1 MIRKSVPAYAAAL
14 LASAASAATYDFPP
28 PGNDLIGAEYYV
40 RAKHEDTLID
50 LARRHGLGYDEL
62 RLANPGVDS
71 WLPGE
76 GTSVLIPARHLLPD
90 GAREGI
96 VINLAELRLY
106 YFPPAPKPE
115 KNSKK
120 KIRKPN
126 PRQVI
131 TYPISVGREGL
142 ATPLTTTKVLEK
154 LKNPA
159 WYPGDDI
166 RKEHAADGDV
176 LPRVVPP
183 GPDNPL
189 GPLALKLGLPGVFI
203 HGTNKPYSIGMPAT
217 HGCIRLYPED
227 IEALMPRVPR
237 GTKVRIVNQIW
248 KTGWKNSVL
257 YFEVSAP
264 PSKSAGQDW
273 QALEHAL
280 NAAVKQRPG
289 YDIDWTGA
297 EAALLQPR
305 GLPQPVWRQSL
316 SDPSG

>member
-1 MIRKSVPAYAAAL
+1 MRFRVLTTAL
-14 LASAASAATYDFPP
+14 LILSGTATAATYEWPP
-28 PGNDLIGAEYYV
+28 PGDDLIGAEYYV

-50 LARRHGLGYDEL
+50 LARKHGFGYDEL

-76 GTSVLIPARHLLPD
+76 ETRVLIPARHLLPA
-90 GAREGI
+90 GPREGI

-106 YFPPAPKPE
+106 YFPAEPE
-115 KNSKK
+115 AQKDAKK
-120 KIRKPN
+120 KNANLKPRK
-126 PRQVI
+126 VI

-142 ATPLTTTKVLEK
+142 ATPLTTTKVLDK

-159 WYPGDDI
+159 WYPGEDI

-227 IEALMPRVPR
+227 IEALMPQVPR
-237 GTKVRIVNQIW
+237 GTPVRIVSQSW
-248 KTGWKNSVL
+248 KTGWKNGVL
-257 YFEVSAP
+257 YFQTSNP
-264 PSKSAGQDW
+264 PSKSAAQDW
-273 QALEHAL
+273 NELERSL
-280 NAAVKQRPG
+280 NAAILQRPD

-305 GLPQPVWRQSL
+305 GLPQPVWRREL
-316 SDPSG
+316 SQPSG